1 MISACMHQN
10 VMGISPTLVF
20 NPVYSIKAK
29 QKSKS
34 KKGSAGINTGEPK
47 FYSIQTWGAYNDEN
61 KTDET
66 KQMNGNKPKLS
77 AR

>member
-34 KKGSAGINTGEPK
+34 KKGSAGINTGELGVLTMMK
-47 FYSIQTWGAYNDEN
+47 I
-61 KTDET
+61 KLM
-66 KQMNGNKPKLS
+66 KQSK
-77 AR
+77 